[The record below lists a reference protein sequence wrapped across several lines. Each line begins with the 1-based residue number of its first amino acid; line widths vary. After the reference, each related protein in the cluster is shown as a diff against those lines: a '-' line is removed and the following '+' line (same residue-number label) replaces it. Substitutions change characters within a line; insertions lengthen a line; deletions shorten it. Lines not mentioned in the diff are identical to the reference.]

1 MDYVAG
7 MRTTATRLLVVT
19 AFAASALAVSSG
31 ASADKPSDATHAD
44 DVAAHWTPERVASA
58 QPRDLVIDQRGLGYL
73 KRTDGSLDPYGH
85 SVRAQLTQV
94 SSGARLPMGQ
104 PSASADGPTVF
115 SNASPNGA
123 TVGGTVDFSATITDT
138 SGIRSVSIVII
149 YPSGATQ
156 SFSAGS
162 LGGDSYGTTLQGFS
176 DGDWSWYILTKDGGK
191 RGGNPA
197 TSPTW
202 DFTVATGG
210 TPPPPPPPTGGVVT
224 NAAWSGGDVQ
234 LAAGRILFEMPT
246 ISRRRTTWNAY
257 VCSGTVV
264 TDTATNTSMVL
275 TAAHCVYDD
284 VAKMFARNVMFI
296 PNQAGTT
303 GTGTDWNC
311 DNDPIGCWVPT
322 TGVVDQNWTTRK
334 FPNNVEWDY
343 GYYLVGTGSHRG
355 AEAQDLLEDAVSELT
370 IGFDS
375 GVVNTTTHALGYSY
389 SEDPSFR
396 YCAEP
401 MSTASN
407 VNWWLPNCGLS
418 GGASGGPWLQPMD
431 EAAGTGTIISVNS
444 WGYTN
449 QPGMAGPLLDASALC
464 TYTAANN
471 GTGSAVTGGR
481 IASCP

>member
-1 MDYVAG
+1 
-7 MRTTATRLLVVT
+7 MRITATRLLIVT
-19 AFAASALAVSSG
+19 ACVASALAVSSG
-31 ASADKPSDATHAD
+31 ASADKPSDAHHAD

-58 QPRDLVIDQRGLGYL
+58 QPRDLVIDQRGLAYL
-73 KRTDGSLDPYGH
+73 EGVDGSLDAYGH
-85 SVRAQLTQV
+85 STRAQLSQV
-94 SSGARLPMGQ
+94 SRGDRIARSKPN
-104 PSASADGPTVF
+104 ASADRVGPTVT
-115 SNASPNGA
+115 AMTPDGTA
-123 TVGGTVDFSATITDT
+123 TVGGTVDFAATVTDP
-138 SGIRSVSIVII
+138 SGIRSVTVVVT
-149 YPSGATQ
+149 PAGGAAQ

-162 LGGDSYGTTLQGFS
+162 LGNGRYGTTLTGFS
-176 DGDWSWYILTKDGGK
+176 DGSWSWYIVAKDGAS
-191 RGGNPA
+191 RGGN
-197 TSPTW
+197 TTKSGTVN
-202 DFTVATGG
+202 FTVVTGG

-234 LAAGRILFEMPT
+234 TAAGRILFEMPT
-246 ISRRRTTWNAY
+246 VSRRGRITWNAY

-322 TGVVDQNWTTRK
+322 TGVVDKNWTTRK

-343 GYYLVGTGSHRG
+343 GYYLVDPASHQGKGTYGSL
-355 AEAQDLLEDAVSELT
+355 EAAVNELT
-370 IGFDS
+370 IGFNS
-375 GVVNTTTHALGYSY
+375 GAAGPVTHALGYSY
-389 SEDPSFR
+389 SDDPNFM

-481 IASCP
+481 IASC